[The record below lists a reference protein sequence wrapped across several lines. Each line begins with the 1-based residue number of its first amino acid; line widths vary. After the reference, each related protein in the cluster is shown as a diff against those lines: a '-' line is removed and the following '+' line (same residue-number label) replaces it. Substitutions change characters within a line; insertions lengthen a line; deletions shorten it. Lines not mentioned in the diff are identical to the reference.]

1 VPVSVVQQCGK
12 MPFSPSRSVG
22 RPTINTVSGP
32 VSGTVKR
39 PVNAGG
45 RVPAQSDIEH
55 LLRRTE
61 FVARPA
67 RVSALVAKPT
77 LADAVDDILAAGPA
91 VTIAL
96 DAESNWQRSEQYIH
110 FWLNQMAHDSSRPIR
125 EKMSMF
131 WHGHFCSDL
140 SKAGSTELMQEQI
153 DSFRRDGLGNLR
165 QLAKQMSTQVA
176 MIRYLDNNDNR
187 KTSPNQNFGR
197 ELMELFLLGVGN
209 YTEADVEA
217 STAAWTG
224 HTDNWETDAYVW
236 RPDWHDNA
244 NKTLLGQTIN
254 LDKTDAGQRQHGNQV
269 IDTILGA
276 GSVPAAATNVA
287 NRGRPTKAV
296 AAEFLSRKLWTAF
309 AGTPIPPAVLT
320 AMRDVALAADFAIT
334 PWLRAMLLRPEFY
347 DASVRQGLVR
357 SPVDY
362 MVALLVASGKRSE
375 DASPLWLMEGMGQRP
390 LSPPNVSGWKHN
402 GYYVNASAMAQRT
415 RTAQSFFWRLMDSYW
430 DTTGPEAGVI
440 TLPGGTITK
449 DQIIATAN
457 DATKARAL
465 VDEFLAKL
473 RLTATSTS
481 LNALY
486 QYATSVNRWERVN
499 VLLLILLMP
508 ELNVA

>member
-1 VPVSVVQQCGK
+1 
-12 MPFSPSRSVG
+12 
-22 RPTINTVSGP
+22 
-32 VSGTVKR
+32 
-39 PVNAGG
+39 
-45 RVPAQSDIEH
+45 
-55 LLRRTE
+55 
-61 FVARPA
+61 
-67 RVSALVAKPT
+67 
-77 LADAVDDILAAGPA
+77 
-91 VTIAL
+91 
-96 DAESNWQRSEQYIH
+96 
-110 FWLNQMAHDSSRPIR
+110 
-125 EKMSMF
+125 
-131 WHGHFCSDL
+131 
-140 SKAGSTELMQEQI
+140 
-153 DSFRRDGLGNLR
+153 
-165 QLAKQMSTQVA
+165 
-176 MIRYLDNNDNR
+176 
-187 KTSPNQNFGR
+187 
-197 ELMELFLLGVGN
+197 MELFLLGVGN

-236 RPDWHDNA
+236 RADWHDNA
-244 NKTLLGQTIN
+244 TKTLLGQTIN
-254 LDKTDAGQRQHGNQV
+254 VDKTDAGQRLHGNEV

-276 GSVPAAATNVA
+276 GNVPAAATNVA
-287 NRGRPTKAV
+287 NRGRPTKTV

-309 AGTPIPPAVLT
+309 AGTPIPLAVLT
-320 AMRDVALAADFAIT
+320 AMRDAALAADLAIT
-334 PWLRAMLLRPEFY
+334 PWLRTMLLRPEFY
-347 DASVRQGLVR
+347 DTSVRQGLVR

-375 DASPLWLMEGMGQRP
+375 EASPLWLMDGMGQRP

-415 RTAQSFFWRLMDSYW
+415 RTAQSFFWRLMDTYW
-430 DTTGPEAGVI
+430 DTTGPAAGVI

-449 DQIIATAN
+449 DQIIATGN

-465 VDEFLAKL
+465 VDEFLAKM